1 MEDYMALHILDS
13 VIYGKDFASPGIRKI
28 FEEESIVQDWID
40 FEVALAEVQSEL
52 GFIPKEVAREIKAK
66 GNLKHVKP
74 ERVAEIY
81 SQTMLSSVSM
91 IRAFKEVCENGAGEY
106 IHYGATSQ
114 DLFDTTLAYRLKKTM
129 DIFQQD
135 LKEIQSSLNHLA
147 DKYRYTVM
155 PGITHGQQALPITF
169 GYNTAIWSD
178 MVRKHIDRF
187 QEARERIL
195 VGTVSG
201 AVGNFSSFHFL
212 FGEKCLEMQK
222 RVLDR
227 FGLKAPIIDI
237 QPQIERLSEFL
248 QLLALMSVSFEK
260 IADELFLFQRNEFA
274 QTEEPFDTERQIS
287 SSTMPQ
293 KRNPN
298 RCEMIR
304 ALAKKIRSNSNGFSE
319 IYMRELRD
327 HSPFYL
333 EDFVIPETILLASTM
348 LNQAKFIFKG
358 LVVKPENM
366 ERNLKLSGGL
376 IMTETIMLALSQK
389 TGKKE
394 TGFSMVHACAMEA
407 FEKGIPFDKFIETS
421 PEFQK
426 YFTKTEIQELL
437 EPKNYLGLT
446 DRLIDDVI
454 GKNGK

>member
-1 MEDYMALHILDS
+1 MALHILDS
-13 VIYGKDFASPGIRKI
+13 EIYGKDFGSPEIRRL

-40 FEVALAEVQSEL
+40 FEVALAEVQAEMGL
-52 GFIPKEVAREIKAK
+52 IPAEAAREIKAK
-66 GNLKHVKP
+66 GSLKHIKL

-81 SQTMLSSVSM
+81 AQTMLSSVAM
-91 IRAFKEVCENGAGEY
+91 IRAFKEVCANGAGEY
-106 IHYGATSQ
+106 LHYGATTQ
-114 DLFDTTLAYRLKKTM
+114 DIFDTALGYRLRKTM

-135 LKEIQSSLNHLA
+135 LKDIKSSLNRLA
-147 DKYRYTVM
+147 DKYRHTLM
-155 PGITHGQQALPITF
+155 AGITHGQQALPITF
-169 GYNTAIWSD
+169 GYNAAIWAD
-178 MVRKHIDRF
+178 MVGKHGDRF

-201 AVGNFSSFHFL
+201 AVGNFSSFYFL
-212 FGEKCLEMQK
+212 FGDKCYEMQEK
-222 RVLDR
+222 VLEK
-227 FGLKAPIIDI
+227 FGLKAPRISI

-274 QTEEPFDTERQIS
+274 QTEEPFDTARQIS

-298 RCEMIR
+298 RCEMIK

-333 EDFVIPETILLASTM
+333 EDLVIPETILLASTM
-348 LNQAKFIFKG
+348 LRQAKFVFDG

-366 ERNLKLSGGL
+366 ERNLKIGQGL
-376 IMTETIMLALSQK
+376 IMTEAIMLALSKK

-394 TGFSMVHACAMEA
+394 TGLSLVHKSAMEA
-407 FEKGIPFDKFIETS
+407 FEKGIPFDKFIENS
-421 PEFQK
+421 PDFQK
-426 YFTKTEIQELL
+426 YFTGAEIRAILD
-437 EPKNYLGLT
+437 PKKYLGLT

-454 GKNGK
+454 GGK

>member
-1 MEDYMALHILDS
+1 MALHILDS
-13 VIYGKDFASPGIRKI
+13 EIYGKDFGSPEIRKL

-40 FEVALAEVQSEL
+40 FEVALAEVQAEL
-52 GFIPKEVAREIKAK
+52 GFIPREAAREIKDK
-66 GNLKHVKP
+66 GSLKHIKL

-81 SQTMLSSVSM
+81 SQTMLSSVAM
-91 IRAFKEVCENGAGEY
+91 IRAFKEVCANGAGEY
-106 IHYGATSQ
+106 LHYGATTQ
-114 DLFDTTLAYRLKKTM
+114 DIFDTSLGYRLKKTM
-129 DIFQQD
+129 DILRQD
-135 LKEIQSSLNHLA
+135 LKDIQSSLNHLA
-147 DKYRYTVM
+147 DKYRHTVM
-155 PGITHGQQALPITF
+155 AGITHGQQALPITF
-169 GYNTAIWSD
+169 GFNAAIWSD
-178 MVRKHIDRF
+178 MVGKHLDRF

-201 AVGNFSSFHFL
+201 AVGNFSSFYFL
-212 FGEKCLEMQK
+212 FGEKCYEMQR
-222 RVLDR
+222 RVLER
-227 FGLKAPIIDI
+227 FGLKAPKISI

-298 RCEMIR
+298 RCEMIK

-333 EDFVIPETILLASTM
+333 EDLVIPETILLASTM
-348 LNQAKFIFKG
+348 LKQAKFIFKG
-358 LVVKPENM
+358 LIVKPENM
-366 ERNLKLSGGL
+366 ERNLKISQGL
-376 IMTETIMLALSQK
+376 IMTEAIMLALSQK

-394 TGFSMVHACAMEA
+394 TGFSMVHASAMEA
-407 FEKGIPFDKFIETS
+407 FEKGIPFDKFIENS

-426 YFTKTEIQELL
+426 YFTKAEIQEILN
-437 EPKNYLGLT
+437 PQNYLGLT
-446 DRLIDDVI
+446 DRLINDVI
-454 GKNGK
+454 GEKKRERE

>member
-1 MEDYMALHILDS
+1 MALHILDS
-13 VIYGKDFASPGIRKI
+13 TIYGKDFASSTIRQI
-28 FEEESIVQDWID
+28 WEEESIIQDWID
-40 FEVALAEVQSEL
+40 FEVVLAEVQAEL
-52 GFIPKEVAREIKAK
+52 GFIPKTVADEIKAK
-66 GNLKHVKP
+66 GNTKFVKP
-74 ERVAEIY
+74 ERVAAIY
-81 SQTMLSSVSM
+81 AQTMLSSVSL

-106 IHYGATSQ
+106 LHYGATSQ
-114 DLFDTTLAYRLKKTM
+114 DIFDTTLAYRLKKTM

-135 LKEIQSSLNHLA
+135 LDEIKLLLNNLA
-147 DKYRYTVM
+147 DKYRDAIM

-187 QEARERIL
+187 QNARERIL
-195 VGTVSG
+195 VGTVSA
-201 AVGNFSSFHFL
+201 AVGNFASFYFL
-212 FGEKCLEMQK
+212 FGEKCYEMQNM
-222 RVLDR
+222 VLDR
-227 FGLKAPIIDI
+227 FGLKASVIDI

-248 QLLALMSVSFEK
+248 QLLALMSISFEK

-348 LNQAKFIFKG
+348 LNQAKIIFKG

-366 ERNLKLSGGL
+366 ERNLKMSGGL
-376 IMTETIMLALSQK
+376 IMTEAIMLALSKK

-394 TGFSMVHACAMEA
+394 TGLSMVHESSMEA
-407 FEKGIPFDKFIETS
+407 FEKGIPFDIFISTS
-421 PEFQK
+421 PKFQK
-426 YFTKTEIQELL
+426 YFTQAEITELL
-437 EPKNYLGLT
+437 DPRNYLGLT
-446 DRLIDDVI
+446 DRLINDVI
-454 GKNGK
+454 GKDKK

>member
-1 MEDYMALHILDS
+1 MSLHILDS
-13 VIYGKDFASPGIRKI
+13 AIYGKDFASPEVRKI

-66 GNLKHVKP
+66 GSLKHVKL

-81 SQTMLSSVSM
+81 SQTMLSSVAM
-91 IRAFKEVCENGAGEY
+91 IRAFKEVCKKGAGEY
-106 IHYGATSQ
+106 IHYGATTQ
-114 DLFDTTLAYRLKKTM
+114 DIFDTTLAYRLKKTM

-135 LKEIQSSLNHLA
+135 LKDIQSSLNHLA
-147 DKYRYTVM
+147 DKYRDTVM

-169 GYNTAIWSD
+169 GFNAAIWSD

-212 FGEKCLEMQK
+212 FGDRCVEMQK
-222 RVLDR
+222 RVLAK
-227 FGLKAPIIDI
+227 FGLKAPKINI
-237 QPQIERLSEFL
+237 QAQIERLSEFL

-260 IADELFLFQRNEFA
+260 MADELFLYQRNEFA
-274 QTEEPFDTERQIS
+274 QTEEPFDTESQIS

-298 RCEMIR
+298 RCEMIK

-319 IYMRELRD
+319 IYMRDLRD

-333 EDFVIPETILLASTM
+333 EDFVIPETVLLASTM

-358 LVVKPENM
+358 LIVKPENM
-366 ERNLKLSGGL
+366 ERNLRISGGL
-376 IMTETIMLALSQK
+376 IMTEKLMLALSQK

-394 TGFSMVHACAMEA
+394 TGFSMVHACAMKA
-407 FEKGIPFDKFIETS
+407 FEEGIPFDKFVKTS

-426 YFTKTEIQELL
+426 YFTEAEINDLL
-437 EPKNYLGLT
+437 NPKNYLGLT
-446 DRLIDDVI
+446 DQLINDVV
-454 GKNGK
+454 GKKRK